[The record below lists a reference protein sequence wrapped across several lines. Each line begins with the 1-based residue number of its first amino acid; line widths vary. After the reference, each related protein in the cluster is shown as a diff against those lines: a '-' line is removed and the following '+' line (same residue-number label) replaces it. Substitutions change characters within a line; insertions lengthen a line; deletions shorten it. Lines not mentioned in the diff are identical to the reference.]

1 MSSSRPPT
9 SYPSTERPPTP
20 PGSDPEQVI
29 PYFKPEPGVTLSSS
43 SLSLELVKLLG
54 TGSFSSV
61 WLARD
66 TQGQLNAL
74 ELVRKS
80 SLARSKSLRG
90 RRSRTIDGTRPLRRK
105 PKDRSAGDAMAIL
118 SPRDEEPAKS
128 LGRKCGRLVAVKMT
142 ERAMCDS
149 NSRSRVSFV
158 REVEVLRHI
167 SHPSIVSY
175 LHSFSTP
182 SHHCLVLEHV
192 GGGELLDLV
201 DNPASHARITEP
213 LVRRIW
219 GELCRAV
226 AWMHSVGLVHRD
238 IKLENILLTT
248 DPFAESLPSSSLIKL
263 TDFGLSRF
271 IDPEQPLLTTLCGSD
286 SYAAPELVMGK
297 PYDGRQT
304 DAWACGVVLY
314 ALATRRLPFD
324 ASPPNGMIPHDHPP
338 QLEADWE
345 VQRRNRADRKALLNR
360 IAQGDYS
367 WPDVPANLTEERR
380 GVALAGSEGIR
391 RMVARLLVRDPRKR
405 ARVVDLWADE
415 CGWMHGEGAPPPPVV
430 DNPPVPPSPASR
442 PVDTGDD
449 TVPIVVNG
457 VDGAEFEADVDAYL
471 DADAEAEDEGVLVD
485 GEDIGPGS
493 VVRQE
498 H

>member
-1 MSSSRPPT
+1 
-9 SYPSTERPPTP
+9 
-20 PGSDPEQVI
+20 V
-29 PYFKPEPGVTLSSS
+29 KP
-43 SLSLELVKLLG
+43 LG

-66 TQGQLNAL
+66 TRGQLNAL

-90 RRSRTIDGTRPLRRK
+90 RRSRTIDGTRPTGRRREK
-105 PKDRSAGDAMAIL
+105 A
-118 SPRDEEPAKS
+118 RDEVPPNASAAWKEKERQKKA
-128 LGRKCGRLVAVKMT
+128 GGRLVAVKMT
-142 ERAMCDS
+142 ERAVCDAS
-149 NSRSRVSFV
+149 SRSRVSFV

-182 SHHCLVLEHV
+182 SHHCLVLEYV

-201 DNPASHARITEP
+201 DNPASHARVDEP

-226 AWMHSVGLVHRD
+226 AWMHSVCLVHRD
-238 IKLENILLTT
+238 IKLENILLTA
-248 DPFAESLPSSSLIKL
+248 DPFAHPLPAHSLIKL

-271 IDPEQPLLTTLCGSD
+271 VDPAHPHLTTLCGSD
-286 SYAAPELVMGK
+286 SYAAPELVMGR
-297 PYDGRQT
+297 PYDGRET

-324 ASPPNGMIPHDHPP
+324 PPPPPPHAAPEG
-338 QLEADWE
+338 LEADWE
-345 VQRRNRADRKALLNR
+345 VQRRKRAERKALLNR
-360 IAQGDYS
+360 IAVGAYA
-367 WPDVPANLTEERR
+367 WPDVARTDPAEPLR
-380 GVALAGSEGIR
+380 GAALARSEGVR
-391 RMVARLLVRDPRKR
+391 RVVGHLLVRDPRKR
-405 ARVVDLWADE
+405 SRVADLWIDE
-415 CGWMHGEGAPPPPVV
+415 WMHGEGAPPPPALQGEGEEGL
-430 DNPPVPPSPASR
+430 PVSVSLASPLVGRVEEEAR
-442 PVDTGDD
+442 M
-449 TVPIVVNG
+449 PIVVSG
-457 VDGAEFEADVDAYL
+457 VEGAEGELEGDLDT
-471 DADAEAEDEGVLVD
+471 DADADEEGVLVD

-493 VVRQE
+493 VARQE

>member
-1 MSSSRPPT
+1 
-9 SYPSTERPPTP
+9 
-20 PGSDPEQVI
+20 
-29 PYFKPEPGVTLSSS
+29 
-43 SLSLELVKLLG
+43 
-54 TGSFSSV
+54 
-61 WLARD
+61 
-66 TQGQLNAL
+66 
-74 ELVRKS
+74 
-80 SLARSKSLRG
+80 
-90 RRSRTIDGTRPLRRK
+90 
-105 PKDRSAGDAMAIL
+105 
-118 SPRDEEPAKS
+118 
-128 LGRKCGRLVAVKMT
+128 
-142 ERAMCDS
+142 
-149 NSRSRVSFV
+149 
-158 REVEVLRHI
+158 
-167 SHPSIVSY
+167 
-175 LHSFSTP
+175 
-182 SHHCLVLEHV
+182 
-192 GGGELLDLV
+192 
-201 DNPASHARITEP
+201 
-213 LVRRIW
+213 
-219 GELCRAV
+219 
-226 AWMHSVGLVHRD
+226 
-238 IKLENILLTT
+238 
-248 DPFAESLPSSSLIKL
+248 
-263 TDFGLSRF
+263 
-271 IDPEQPLLTTLCGSD
+271 
-286 SYAAPELVMGK
+286 MGK

-367 WPDVPANLTEERR
+367 WPDVPANSIEERR

-391 RMVARLLVRDPRKR
+391 RMVARLLVRDPKKR

-430 DNPPVPPSPASR
+430 DNPPVPPSPAVR

-449 TVPIVVNG
+449 TAPIVVNG
-457 VDGAEFEADVDAYL
+457 VDGTEFEADVDAYL